1 MRLVSTY
8 LIGLIFGVGISISGM
23 ANPAKV
29 LNFFDIAGTW
39 DPSLVFVMGGAV
51 VVAFFGYKI
60 VLRRPTPVLDAKF
73 HLPDNPR
80 IDARLLGGS
89 ALFGIGWGIA
99 GFCPGG
105 ALPALGTGQIDVFV
119 FVAALIAGIFA
130 AKRLIALT
138 HARAARVLRPET

>member
-1 MRLVSTY
+1 MTRNALLVA
-8 LIGLIFGVGISISGM
+8 GM

-51 VVAFFGYKI
+51 VVAFFGYRI
-60 VLRRPTPVLDAKF
+60 VLRRPAPVLDAKF